1 MSENEIAQQIIAAA
15 LHIHR
20 TFGPGLSEHVYEKI
34 LVYELNKHGLEV
46 KRQRAIPVFYDGI
59 QMEKIGYRADLIVEE
74 KVLVELKSVE
84 TLSPVHF
91 KQVLTYIR
99 LANIKLGLL
108 INFNEEI
115 LLKGV
120 KRIANKL

>member
-1 MSENEIAQQIIAAA
+1 MD
-15 LHIHR
+15 
-20 TFGPGLSEHVYEKI
+20 V
-34 LVYELNKHGLEV
+34 
-46 KRQRAIPVFYDGI
+46 
-59 QMEKIGYRADLIVEE
+59 GYRADIIVEN

-84 TLSPVHF
+84 TLAPVHF
-91 KQVLTYIR
+91 KQVLTYIK
-99 LANIKLGLL
+99 LADLRLGLL